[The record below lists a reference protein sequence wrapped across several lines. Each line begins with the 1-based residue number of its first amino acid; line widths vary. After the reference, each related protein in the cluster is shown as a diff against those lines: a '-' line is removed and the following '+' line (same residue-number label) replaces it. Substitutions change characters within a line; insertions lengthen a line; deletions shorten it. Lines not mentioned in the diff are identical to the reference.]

1 MYIYR
6 NQAGRTHFGEEA
18 AVVATTDSSKAPTEL
33 VVPEST
39 ATSNW
44 TNAIQNLIPL
54 AKAKDWVK
62 LQQNVSQLLANKELV
77 TTLVE
82 SLQFVQSNAAAA
94 VTKPDS
100 DPSNLILSTLNIA
113 LKTAKKEAAS
123 TVADRIR
130 NEEILSRKLDNIIA
144 DIRYF
149 KMENK
154 GVIAIWNKIS
164 GKEKTL
170 FAPIKEEENN
180 VLAEIKI
187 TPLTDEGRTRLT
199 EQYNATIKTASA
211 AWSLIGGSTAL
222 FMGLVILEIFKTYAG
237 TAASAVVRWGVGKTK
252 ERAVEHASKLHRKYI
267 KKEKPSENR
276 AQNFYEK
283 TKSKKSRKRK
293 R

>member
-1 MYIYR
+1 M
-6 NQAGRTHFGEEA
+6 
-18 AVVATTDSSKAPTEL
+18 
-33 VVPEST
+33 
-39 ATSNW
+39 
-44 TNAIQNLIPL
+44 
-54 AKAKDWVK
+54 
-62 LQQNVSQLLANKELV
+62 ANKELAS
-77 TTLVE
+77 TLVE

-154 GVIAIWNKIS
+154 GFIAIWNKITV
-164 GKEKTL
+164 KEITL
-170 FAPIKEEENN
+170 FAPIKENENS

-187 TPLTDEGRTRLT
+187 TPLTDEGRARLT
-199 EQYNATIKTASA
+199 EQYNTTIKTASA

-222 FMGLVILEIFKTYAG
+222 FAGLVLLEVFKMYAG
-237 TAASAVVRWGVGKTK
+237 TAASAVIRWGAGKTK
-252 ERAVEHASKLHRKYI
+252 ERALEHASKLHRKYV
-267 KKEKPSENR
+267 KKEKPTKSR
-276 AQNFYEK
+276 ADSFYEETPAK
-283 TKSKKSRKRK
+283 KKSKKRKR
-293 R
+293 

>member
-1 MYIYR
+1 MR
-6 NQAGRTHFGEEA
+6 LGEEA
-18 AVVATTDSSKAPTEL
+18 IVAATASAISPTEL
-33 VVPEST
+33 VVPEPT

-44 TNAIQNLIPL
+44 STAIQNLIQL

-62 LQQNVSQLLANKELV
+62 LQQEVSQLLANKELAS
-77 TTLVE
+77 TLVE
-82 SLQFVQSNAAAA
+82 SLQFVQSNAAVA

-149 KMENK
+149 KTENK
-154 GVIAIWNKIS
+154 GVIAIWNKIT
-164 GKEKTL
+164 GKEETL
-170 FAPIKEEENN
+170 FEPIKEAENS

-187 TPLTDEGRTRLT
+187 TPLTDEGRARLT
-199 EQYNATIKTASA
+199 EQYNTTIKTASA
-211 AWSLIGGSTAL
+211 AWSLLGGSTAL
-222 FMGLVILEIFKTYAG
+222 FAGLVLLEVFKTYAG

-252 ERAVEHASKLHRKYI
+252 ERAAEQASKLHRKYV
-267 KKEKPSENR
+267 KKEKPTKSR
-276 AQNFYEK
+276 ATSFYEETQAK
-283 TKSKKSRKRK
+283 KKSKKRKH
-293 R
+293 